1 MVRGVRFR
9 VYGLECRV
17 YGVGRRVYGLECRVY
32 ILFSRKL
39 GGRFVDFYSKI
50 PAEACV
56 KSRFVLAESG
66 GSPNGPPE
74 TGFKLY
80 LGS

>member
-1 MVRGVRFR
+1 VNIPVKLQSFEAFLYHFTG
-9 VYGLECRV
+9 CQKAAK
-17 YGVGRRVYGLECRVY
+17 

-39 GGRFVDFYSKI
+39 GGRFVVFYSKI

-66 GSPNGPPE
+66 GSPNGAPE
-74 TGFKLY
+74 TGFKSY